1 MRLKW
6 FGLFVIVLSL
16 FVLVAT
22 VGAQEAPPDV
32 IGTIPTPTEAG
43 GAFYAALLTLIASV
57 SGGALVTT
65 LVSFIKRLPPFT
77 DVDAGLIKIV
87 ASIVVV
93 ALGWAANAF
102 GFQQIFNQA
111 AQIVVAVLI
120 VLTGGVS
127 VSAGVWYEKALSG
140 VPFLGTTRAGEA
152 SAQDAKVSSP

>member
-1 MRLKW
+1 MKLKW
-6 FGLFVIVLSL
+6 FALFVIVLLL
-16 FVLVAT
+16 FMFVAI
-22 VGAQEAPPDV
+22 VGAQEPAPDV

-65 LVSFIKRLPPFT
+65 VVSFVKRLPPFT

-87 ASIVVV
+87 ASIIVV

-102 GFQQIFNQA
+102 GFQQVFSQA

-127 VSAGVWYEKALSG
+127 VSAGLWYEKALSG
-140 VPFLGTTRAGEA
+140 VPILGTTRAG
-152 SAQDAKVSSP
+152 VSSAEDAQSI